1 MFFIAHRQ
9 EGFQAD
15 FFGKGL
21 TQMRKSSLA
30 IVAMILFFLCG
41 SASCEVELMT
51 ETEAMMPDGLHCVT
65 IPAGMIFQ
73 MPDPKEKDL
82 KGIFLRKPDLEMLVF
97 AYDAQ
102 GKTVEDLT
110 AALSEAGRTVEIR
123 EIAGERFLVYRDI
136 DHADGTPCIGYAY
149 LYEGWMI
156 ETSFFCGSQEAADLS
171 TKIMES
177 FH

>member
-1 MFFIAHRQ
+1 
-9 EGFQAD
+9 
-15 FFGKGL
+15 
-21 TQMRKSSLA
+21 MRKSSLA
-30 IVAMILFFLCG
+30 IAVMILLLLCG

-73 MPDPKEKDL
+73 TPDSEETDL

-97 AYDAQ
+97 AYNAN
-102 GKTVEDLT
+102 GKTVEDL
-110 AALSEAGRTVEIR
+110 AESLAKAGRNVEIR
-123 EIAGERFLVYRDI
+123 ELAGEHFLVYQDI
-136 DHADGTPCIGYAY
+136 DHADETPCIGYAY

>member
-1 MFFIAHRQ
+1 
-9 EGFQAD
+9 
-15 FFGKGL
+15 
-21 TQMRKSSLA
+21 MRNSFLA
-30 IVAMILFFLCG
+30 IAAMILFLLCG
-41 SASCEVELMT
+41 SASGEAELMSD
-51 ETEAMMPDGLHCVT
+51 TEAMMPDGLHFVT

-73 MPDPKEKDL
+73 MPDPEETNL
-82 KGIFLRKPDLEMLVF
+82 KGIFMRKPDLEMLVF